1 MSEPGPSF
9 PAMSIEAALEL
20 AREAEARGAK
30 AAVQECAQDFMDGTH
45 PDYLIIQ
52 EVDRSARAYS
62 LGVGGGKALL
72 AQLSQL
78 MRLRW
83 VFEGCWGE
91 KRESFQGLPIG
102 NRV

>member
-30 AAVQECAQDFMDGTH
+30 VGVQECAQDYMGGTH

-62 LGVGGGKALL
+62 LGVGGGRALL
-72 AQLSQL
+72 ARCAEITQ
-78 MRLRW
+78 
-83 VFEGCWGE
+83 
-91 KRESFQGLPIG
+91 
-102 NRV
+102 

>member
-30 AAVQECAQDFMDGTH
+30 AAVQECARDYMGGTH

-52 EVDRSARAYS
+52 EADRSVRAYS

-72 AQLSQL
+72 ARHAEIMQ
-78 MRLRW
+78 
-83 VFEGCWGE
+83 
-91 KRESFQGLPIG
+91 
-102 NRV
+102 